1 MKLRQLNMQF
11 KALSDKTRRRILELL
26 KEGDLTA
33 GEIAE
38 RFEMTKPS
46 ITHHLNILYQAD
58 LVDRERQGQYICY
71 TLNTSVLQ
79 DVMSWLLDFFE
90 DNEERRAV
98 MNNKYNFKEELKK
111 DWYLFLLIL
120 LWL

>member
-1 MKLRQLNMQF
+1 MKLHQLNMQF

-58 LVDRERQGQYICY
+58 LVDRERQGQYIYY

-79 DVMSWLLDFFE
+79 DVMSWLLDFFG
-90 DNEERRAV
+90 DSEE
-98 MNNKYNFKEELKK
+98 NKDERENKDYKENKK
-111 DWYLFLLIL
+111 GGV
-120 LWL
+120 

>member
-1 MKLRQLNMQF
+1 MNMQF

-58 LVDRERQGQYICY
+58 LVDRERQGQYIYY

-79 DVMSWLLDFFE
+79 DVMSWLLDFFG
-90 DNEERRAV
+90 DSEE
-98 MNNKYNFKEELKK
+98 NKDERENKDYKANKK
-111 DWYLFLLIL
+111 GGV
-120 LWL
+120 